1 MIVTR
6 DKFSSKNWNE
16 GKIVQTWICWASK
29 WCENFGVTTN
39 YKLNLYPIS
48 IDMINNWLTDPVSSF
63 DKLLVKSCELKMEKS
78 IIRALY
84 IKIGKYLNELNSSY
98 KRK

>member
-6 DKFSSKNWNE
+6 DKFSSKTWNE

-29 WCENFGVTTN
+29 WCEIFGVTTN

-63 DKLLVKSCELKMEKS
+63 DKLQVKSCELKMEKS